1 MAIIK
6 KNEFGQMNEKSLN
19 DKLVELKKDLM
30 KYNSQRSSGT
40 PPENPGRVREVRKTI
55 ARIYTKLGQK
65 KTEAPKVEP
74 KKEVKTEIKVK
85 KEKVKEVK
93 KR

>member
-19 DKLVELKKDLM
+19 DKLIELKKELM

-55 ARIYTKLGQK
+55 ARIYGKLSQK
-65 KTEAPKVEP
+65 KEAPKVEP
-74 KKEVKTEIKVK
+74 KQEIKVK

>member
-19 DKLVELKKDLM
+19 DKLVELKKELM

-40 PPENPGRVREVRKTI
+40 PPDNPGRVREVKKTI

-65 KTEAPKVEP
+65 KTEAPKEAP
-74 KKEVKTEIKVK
+74 KKEIKVK

>member
-19 DKLVELKKDLM
+19 DKLVELKKELM

-40 PPENPGRVREVRKTI
+40 PPENPGRVKEVRKTI
-55 ARIYTKLGQK
+55 ARIYTKLSQK
-65 KTEAPKVEP
+65 KEAPKVEQ
-74 KKEVKTEIKVK
+74 KKETKIK

>member
-19 DKLVELKKDLM
+19 DKLVELKKELM

-65 KTEAPKVEP
+65 KTEAPKEAP
-74 KKEVKTEIKVK
+74 KKETKVK

>member
-19 DKLVELKKDLM
+19 EKLIELKKELM

-40 PPENPGRVREVRKTI
+40 PPENPGRVKEVRKTI

-65 KTEAPKVEP
+65 KEAPKVEP
-74 KKEVKTEIKVK
+74 KKEIKVK

>member
-1 MAIIK
+1 
-6 KNEFGQMNEKSLN
+6 MNEKSLN
-19 DKLVELKKDLM
+19 DKLVELKKELM

-40 PPENPGRVREVRKTI
+40 PPENPGRVKEVRKTI
-55 ARIYTKLGQK
+55 ARIYTKFSQK
-65 KTEAPKVEP
+65 KEAPKVEP
-74 KKEVKTEIKVK
+74 KKETKVI

>member
-19 DKLVELKKDLM
+19 DKLVELKKELM

-40 PPENPGRVREVRKTI
+40 PPDNPGRVREVKKTI

-65 KTEAPKVEP
+65 KIEAPKEAP
-74 KKEVKTEIKVK
+74 KKEIKVK